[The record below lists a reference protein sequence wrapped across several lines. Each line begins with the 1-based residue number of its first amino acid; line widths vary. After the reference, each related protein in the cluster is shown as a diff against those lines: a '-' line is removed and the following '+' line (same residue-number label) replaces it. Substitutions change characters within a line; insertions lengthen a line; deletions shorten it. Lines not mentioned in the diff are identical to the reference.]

1 MYARRDRAGE
11 STLVRS
17 YPNTI
22 WRTLVHA
29 RSLYRLAA
37 ISSLPAAG
45 RNGDLFSPHQADRR
59 PHNIR
64 VCYLVYYLLLNTSHL
79 LRFPF
84 LVSRLRLVD
93 LQLDAHYADNRR
105 TTETESGPN
114 YTRKIV
120 DLPIHNENS
129 WTNRFNRLCLPTNLL
144 SRRTLSSTAI
154 FSRKSEQRT
163 LTHKLFGKIRVKVST
178 NLWNYCIQ
186 RHKIGRRCPAV
197 TWQSSLDS
205 LGPIRQ

>member
-45 RNGDLFSPHQADRR
+45 RNGDLCSPHQADRR
-59 PHNIR
+59 PYDI
-64 VCYLVYYLLLNTSHL
+64 YYLLLNTSHL

-114 YTRKIV
+114 YTREIV

-129 WTNRFNRLCLPTNLL
+129 WTNRFNRLCVPTNL

-154 FSRKSEQRT
+154 FSRKDSCQSFDEPVKLLHTKTQDRQEMSSGH
-163 LTHKLFGKIRVKVST
+163 LTIEPRLARSNKTIHHAIS
-178 NLWNYCIQ
+178 
-186 RHKIGRRCPAV
+186 
-197 TWQSSLDS
+197 D
-205 LGPIRQ
+205 